1 MISRLGYAILALLA
15 RQPSTGYELSA
26 RARRPLGY
34 FWSARHSQIYPELRK
49 LLAQGLVRFTAGP
62 GPGPR
67 AKKVYSVTEA
77 GLAALRE
84 WVIQPPEP
92 APSRDDLVLKAYAA
106 WTADPAAAWPFAA
119 QIAGHR
125 DRLAAYEADWGKVQG
140 RTMVGRRRSPIR
152 ISVTTPRSG
161 AGSTTNDSASAG
173 WSGSASSSRRM
184 RRSTRGPS
192 RAMARGARAARRRLA
207 PGEPGSAGLGEV
219 IGGLPAWV
227 AGTSASS
234 LTPAGRQRSGCC
246 SGSSS
251 PSS

>member
-26 RARRPLGY
+26 RASRPLGY

-49 LLAQGLVRFTAGP
+49 LLAQGLVRFTARP

-106 WTADPAAAWPFAA
+106 WTADPAAAGCSPPRSPGTGSAWPAMKRTGA
-119 QIAGHR
+119 TCRAG
-125 DRLAAYEADWGKVQG
+125 
-140 RTMVGRRRSPIR
+140 TMVGHRRSPIR

-161 AGSTTNDSASAG
+161 AGSTTNASASAG

-184 RRSTRGPS
+184 R
-192 RAMARGARAARRRLA
+192 L
-207 PGEPGSAGLGEV
+207 V
-219 IGGLPAWV
+219 
-227 AGTSASS
+227 
-234 LTPAGRQRSGCC
+234 RSGDPAAD
-246 SGSSS
+246 G
-251 PSS
+251 PGGPGRPA

>member
-106 WTADPAAAWPFAA
+106 WTADPAAAGRLFAA

-125 DRLAAYEADWGKVQG
+125 ERLAAYEADWGNVQG
-140 RTMVGRRRSPIR
+140 RHHGGAPPVTHPDFGNYATLRCGIDYERQR
-152 ISVTTPRSG
+152 I
-161 AGSTTNDSASAG
+161 G
-173 WSGSASSSRRM
+173 WLEWISQQFAAHAP
-184 RRSTRGPS
+184 GPS
-192 RAMARGARAARRRLA
+192 GDPAADG
-207 PGEPGSAGLGEV
+207 PGGPGR
-219 IGGLPAWV
+219 PA
-227 AGTSASS
+227 
-234 LTPAGRQRSGCC
+234 
-246 SGSSS
+246 
-251 PSS
+251 

>member
-67 AKKVYSVTEA
+67 AKKVYSVTET

-106 WTADPAAAWPFAA
+106 WTADPAAAGRLFAA

-125 DRLAAYEADWGKVQG
+125 ERLAAYEADWSNVQG
-140 RTMVGRRRSPIR
+140 RHHGGAPPVTHPDFGNYATLRCGIDYERQR
-152 ISVTTPRSG
+152 I
-161 AGSTTNDSASAG
+161 G
-173 WSGSASSSRRM
+173 WLEWISQQFAAHAPDPPGDPAAD
-184 RRSTRGPS
+184 GP
-192 RAMARGARAARRRLA
+192 GARAAQRRLA
-207 PGEPGSAGLGEV
+207 PGEPGSAGLG
-219 IGGLPAWV
+219 
-227 AGTSASS
+227 
-234 LTPAGRQRSGCC
+234 
-246 SGSSS
+246 
-251 PSS
+251 